1 MSRDLLKNILSRLTD
16 VEKKEN
22 RKKFFEGLI
31 SVASGF
37 ALILLLFSAAEHF
50 FNFDSIVRTVLFFLL
65 VSLLSLSALVL
76 ILIPLLKSL
85 GFFLIKDYESL
96 AQKVGASFPQLKDE
110 LKNGIQLLTKKNK
123 LGYSNE
129 LIEAAFAQI
138 YEKAKD
144 IDFAKSVDLNNTK
157 RSAKRYLPFAIFF
170 LLMIFFVNP
179 LTTSLSKIL
188 NYDKEF
194 ITPPKFSLDVYPKN
208 KDILKGESVTVSV
221 KVKGEVPKQI
231 DLFTKA
237 VDETDFNNIEIN
249 PDSAG
254 RFITEIK
261 NIRLSLDYFAV
272 SGEIQSDLYKINVLN
287 PPIITEFNLKITQPS
302 YSNLPAIVQKD
313 NGQIRALK
321 GSNVNIKL
329 TSSKYLS
336 SANLIMNKTEEK
348 EFITSDNKAEID
360 FTVNDNSEYFIQLE
374 DSLGNKNVNPVI
386 YEINII
392 EDQFPKLEVISPGKD
407 LVVNGDEQL
416 PLNIRISDDYGFTKV
431 LLHHRLSASA
441 FETIG
446 DEYKTIEMTFSK
458 NSVEQDVFYV
468 WDLSQLYLAVEDVVS
483 YYYEVFDNDLV
494 SGPKSTKSIIYNL
507 RVPTLNELYAKA
519 DETQQESQDE
529 LKEIL
534 EESEKLKDE
543 LEKLSD
549 KMKKDSPKL
558 SWEEKEEIENAVERF
573 EQLQSKVEDVQSKIN
588 EMQKELQK
596 NELLSEKTLEKFN
609 ELQELLDELQSEEFK
624 ESLAKLQEMLEQ
636 MNRNQ
641 VQDSFEEF
649 KMDEEVFQ
657 KSLER
662 TVNLLKRIQIEQKMD
677 EVVKRTEELMN
688 EQDELMQESSESSE
702 NNDSEKLAEKQ
713 EKISEEL
720 KKLEE
725 AMKDLQEK
733 MNEFTDMPNEEMQK
747 AMEEMQNQQNQEMS
761 EKAMQQMQQNKM
773 QQAQQFQKQITQ
785 NMQKMNQMM
794 MNMQNQM
801 QMQNQMEVM
810 AEMMKIMDELLTL
823 SKQQEELQ
831 KETRTLAPNSEQFRQ
846 NAQQQNKIQ
855 QNINNIINKMNELG
869 QKTFSISPEMGKEL
883 GDARKNMGE
892 AMAGMQK
899 NNAPFA
905 STKQGE
911 AMGNLNQAAQMM
923 QGAMEGMMNPSGQG
937 GMMSLMQ
944 QMQQMSQQQM
954 GINQMMQ
961 GLKKGGQLSQGQL
974 EQLNKLT
981 QEQRLV
987 QKTLQQLNEEA
998 KSAGQSKRLAA
1009 NLEKIISEMSEVISG
1024 METEQIN
1031 DDLIKAQERI
1041 LSKMLDAQ
1049 RSINER
1055 DYEKTRESR
1064 SGQEIVRDSPPE
1076 IYFST
1081 EEGQDKIKSELQK
1094 AIKEGYKKDYEELIR
1109 KYFEALQKQQSKSR

>member
-1 MSRDLLKNILSRLTD
+1 MSKNLLKNILSRLIE
-16 VEKKEN
+16 VERKEN
-22 RKKFFEGLI
+22 QKKFFEGLVI
-31 SVASGF
+31 VITGF
-37 ALILLLFSAAEHF
+37 SMVLLLFTALEYF
-50 FNFDSIVRTVLFFLL
+50 FNFHSVVRTVLFFILIAFL
-65 VSLLSLSALVL
+65 CSALFVL
-76 ILIPLLKSL
+76 ILLPLVKSL

-96 AQKVGASFPQLKDE
+96 AQKVGSSFPMIKDE
-110 LKNGIQLLTKKNK
+110 LKNGIQLLTEQNK
-123 LGYSNE
+123 FGYSTE

-138 YEKAKD
+138 YEKAD
-144 IDFAKSVDLNNTK
+144 DVDFTNSVRFNKTVQRAKK
-157 RSAKRYLPFAIFF
+157 YLPFAIIF
-170 LLMIFFVNP
+170 LLLIFSTNP
-179 LTTSLSKIL
+179 LSNSLLRIV
-188 NYDKEF
+188 NYDREF
-194 ITPPKFSLDVYPKN
+194 ITPPKFSLNVYPGN
-208 KDILKGESVTVSV
+208 KDILKGESVTISV
-221 KVKGEVPKQI
+221 DVEGEAPMRI
-231 DLFTKA
+231 NLLTKA
-237 VDETDFNNIEIN
+237 VDETDFNMIEIMS
-249 PDSAG
+249 DSSG
-254 RFITEIK
+254 KFIKEIK
-261 NIRLSLDYFAV
+261 NIRLSLDYYAA
-272 SGEIQSDLYKINVLN
+272 SGEIESDLYKINVLN

-302 YSNLPAIVQKD
+302 YSNLPEIVQKD

-321 GSNVNIKL
+321 GSKVNIKL
-329 TSSKYLS
+329 TSSKLLNAASLMMKENGENYF
-336 SANLIMNKTEEK
+336 AINK
-348 EFITSDNKAEID
+348 NKAEID
-360 FTVNDNSEYFIQLE
+360 FTVNENSEYFIQLE
-374 DSLGNKNVNPVI
+374 DSLGNKNLNPVTYAI
-386 YEINII
+386 TII
-392 EDQFPKLEVISPGKD
+392 EDQFPKLEVISPGED
-407 LVVNGDEQL
+407 LVINGNEQL
-416 PLNIRISDDYGFTKV
+416 PIDIQISDDFGFTKV
-431 LLHHRLSASA
+431 MLHHRLSASA
-441 FETIG
+441 FEQIS
-446 DEYKTIEMTFSK
+446 DEYKAVEMNFSK
-458 NSVEQDVFYV
+458 NSVEQNVYHV

-483 YYYEVFDNDLV
+483 YYFEVFDNDFV
-494 SGPKSTKSIIYNL
+494 SGPKSTKSIVYNL
-507 RVPTLNELYAKA
+507 RVPSLNELYAKT
-519 DETQQESQDE
+519 DEAQQESQDE

-534 EESEKLKDE
+534 EESEKLKND

-596 NELLSEKTLEKFN
+596 NELLSEETLKKFN

-641 VQDSFEEF
+641 VQDSFEDF

-688 EQDELMQESSESSE
+688 EQQELMNESSESSKNSE
-702 NNDSEKLAEKQ
+702 SEKLAEKQ

-720 KKLEE
+720 ENLEE

-733 MNEFTDMPNEEMQK
+733 MNEFSDMPNDEMQK
-747 AMEEMQNQQNQEMS
+747 AMEELQKQQNQEMS
-761 EKAMQQMQQNKM
+761 EQAMQQMQQNQM
-773 QQAQQFQKQITQ
+773 QQAQQFQKQISQ
-785 NMQKMNQMM
+785 NMQQMNQMM

-831 KETRTLAPNSEQFRQ
+831 KETRALAPNSEQFRQ
-846 NAQQQNKIQ
+846 NAQQQSKIQ

-869 QKTFSISPEMGKEL
+869 QKTFSITPEMGKEL

-892 AMAGMQK
+892 AMAGMQNK
-899 NNAPFA
+899 NAPFA

-974 EQLNKLT
+974 EQLTKLT

-987 QKTLQQLNEEA
+987 QKTLQQLNDEA
-998 KSAGQSKRLAA
+998 KSAGQSKRLTA

-1076 IYFST
+1076 VYFST

-1109 KYFEALQKQQSKSR
+1109 KYFEALQRQQNQTR